1 MMDMSQGQ
9 AVQDE
14 VAMLLARCA
23 QADRDALRQLYVLE
37 ASRLHGLALRITRD
51 DAMAADALHDTFEQV
66 WRNARRFDPQ
76 RSNGRAWLTAL
87 LRYRAIDAARWRKR
101 SRDLSDIAEVA
112 DDAPS
117 PFENLVAE
125 YDTRTLTRCLGTLD
139 ERRRRLVVLAY
150 LNGLTHAQLAARV
163 GEPLGTVKSAVRRA
177 LVALRACMDGRS

>member
-1 MMDMSQGQ
+1 MIDMGQGQ

-66 WRNARRFDPQ
+66 WHNARRFDP
-76 RSNGRAWLTAL
+76 RRGNGRAWLTAL
-87 LRYRAIDAARWRKR
+87 LRYRAIDAARWRER
-101 SRDLSDIAEVA
+101 SGILSDIAETA

-117 PFENLVAE
+117 PLESLVAE
-125 YDTRTLTRCLGTLD
+125 HDTRTLTRCLGTMN
-139 ERRRRLVVLAY
+139 ERSRRLIVLAY
-150 LNGLTHAQLAARV
+150 LNGLTHVQLAAHV
-163 GEPLGTVKSAVRRA
+163 GEPLGTVKSAIRRA